1 MRISDWSSD
10 VCSSDL
16 DSCGGCPGVGADRG
30 LVRDRADFRVRLGA
44 GLEAGADNAGRWRG
58 ADAGDRTAR
67 LASSDVGSPSARLAS
82 AVWEPRTNGRGML
95 TDAPPPRAR
104 TMAIRQTCRASCRAR
119 GCMNF
124 LSSGWY

>member
-16 DSCGGCPGVGADRG
+16 DSCGGCPGIGDDRG

-58 ADAGDRTAR
+58 ADAGARTAR
-67 LASSDVGSPSARLAS
+67 LDSSDVAAPSARLAK
-82 AVWEPRTNGRGML
+82 AVREPRTNGSRQL
-95 TDAPPPRAR
+95 HVAELAR
-104 TMAIRQTCRASCRAR
+104 
-119 GCMNF
+119 
-124 LSSGWY
+124 

>member
-67 LASSDVGSPSARLAS
+67 LDSSDVGAPSARLAS
-82 AVWEPRTNGRGML
+82 AVREPRTKGSGL
-95 TDAPPPRAR
+95 LIDATPAR
-104 TMAIRQTCRASCRAR
+104 SRKKAIRLRFAMMCR
-119 GCMNF
+119 
-124 LSSGWY
+124 

>member
-16 DSCGGCPGVGADRG
+16 GADRG

-67 LASSDVGSPSARLAS
+67 LDSSDVGAPSARLAS
-82 AVWEPRTNGRGML
+82 AVREPRTKGRGL
-95 TDAPPPRAR
+95 LIDATPAR
-104 TMAIRQTCRASCRAR
+104 SRTLGNESSR
-119 GCMNF
+119 GR
-124 LSSGWY
+124 GGQDG

>member
-1 MRISDWSSD
+1 MRISDWSSV

-30 LVRDRADFRVRLGA
+30 LVRVRADFRVRLGA

-67 LASSDVGSPSARLAS
+67 LDSSDVGAPSARLAS
-82 AVWEPRTNGRGML
+82 AVREPRTKGSGL
-95 TDAPPPRAR
+95 LIDATPAR
-104 TMAIRQTCRASCRAR
+104 SRKKAIRLRFAMMCR
-119 GCMNF
+119 
-124 LSSGWY
+124 